1 MPKQI
6 LVIDDDAK
14 TRKLYRVILEQSGY
28 SVLEA
33 PGTLEGIRMVK
44 SQQIDLIILDVQLP
58 EIDGLAAA
66 RILKAYKPTR
76 NIPIVAITAL
86 AMPGDREE
94 VLAAGV
100 DQYLPKPIRRQELL
114 QAVAYFLKG
123 EGKTEDEQ

>member
-44 SQQIDLIILDVQLP
+44 SQQIDLIILEVQLP

-76 NIPIVAITAL
+76 NIPIVAVTAL

-100 DQYLPKPIRRQELL
+100 DKYLPKPVRRQELL
-114 QAVAYFLKG
+114 QAVAYFLSG
-123 EGKTEDEQ
+123 EGKSEDEQ

>member
-6 LVIDDDAK
+6 LVIDDHAK

-76 NIPIVAITAL
+76 NIPIVAVTAL

-100 DQYLPKPIRRQELL
+100 DRYLPKPIRRQELL
-114 QAVAYFLKG
+114 QAVAYFLSG
-123 EGKTEDEQ
+123 EGKIEDEQ

>member
-14 TRKLYRVILEQSGY
+14 ARKLYRVILEESGY

-33 PGTLEGIRMVK
+33 PGTVEGIRMAK

-66 RILKAYKPTR
+66 QLLKAYKPTK
-76 NIPIVAITAL
+76 NIPIVAVTAL
-86 AMPGDREE
+86 AMPGNREE

-100 DQYLPKPIRRQELL
+100 DKYLPKPVRRQELL
-114 QAVAYFLKG
+114 QAVAYFLSG
-123 EGKTEDEQ
+123 EEKSKDG